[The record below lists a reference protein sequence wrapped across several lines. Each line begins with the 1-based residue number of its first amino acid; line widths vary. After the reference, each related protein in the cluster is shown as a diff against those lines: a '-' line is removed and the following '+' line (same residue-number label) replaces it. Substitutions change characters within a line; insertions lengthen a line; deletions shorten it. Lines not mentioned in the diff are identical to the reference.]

1 MGATAVSI
9 SRLQIQQ
16 VYEVIG
22 PYLRLTPTL
31 DATGADFGLGPV
43 RLTFKL
49 EQLQYAG
56 SFKTRGAF
64 AHLLTRKIPGAGVV
78 AASGGSHGVAVA
90 DAARRLGVRAKIF
103 VPRVASP
110 AKVDRI
116 RASGADLEIVGER
129 YADALAASEAWA
141 QSSGA
146 LVIHAFD
153 QIETL
158 LGQGTIGLELNDQA
172 PALDTVLVPVGG
184 GGLIAGVST
193 WYAGS
198 AQVVGVEPEEAPTLT
213 RALAAG
219 RPVDAPAGGI
229 AAESLAPQR
238 VGELVFPIV
247 RAHVSKVTLVT
258 DAAIRR
264 AQHALW
270 DQLRVVA
277 EPGGATAFAAL
288 LSRAYVPRPDE
299 RVGVL
304 VSGGNTADVMLSPV
318 A

>member
-1 MGATAVSI
+1 MSI
-9 SRLQIQQ
+9 SRVQIQQ
-16 VYEVIG
+16 VYEIIG
-22 PYLRLTPTL
+22 PHLRVTPTL
-31 DATGADFGLGPV
+31 DVAGADFGLGPV

-49 EQLQYAG
+49 EQPQYAG

-64 AHLLTRKIPGAGVV
+64 AHLLTRKIPAVGVV

-116 RASGADLEIVGER
+116 RGSGADLEIVGER

-158 LGQGTIGLELNDQA
+158 LGQGTIGLELNHQA
-172 PALDTVLVPVGG
+172 PALDTVIVPVGG
-184 GGLIAGVST
+184 GGLIAGVCS

-213 RALAAG
+213 RAWAAG
-219 RPVDAPAGGI
+219 RPVDAPTGGI

-238 VGELVFPIV
+238 VGDLVFPIA

-270 DQLRVVA
+270 DQLRIVA

-288 LSRAYVPRPDE
+288 LSRAYLPRPDE

-304 VSGGNTADVMLSPV
+304 VSGGNTADVTLSPV
-318 A
+318 T

>member
-1 MGATAVSI
+1 
-9 SRLQIQQ
+9 
-16 VYEVIG
+16 
-22 PYLRLTPTL
+22 
-31 DATGADFGLGPV
+31 
-43 RLTFKL
+43 
-49 EQLQYAG
+49 
-56 SFKTRGAF
+56 
-64 AHLLTRKIPGAGVV
+64 VV

-116 RASGADLEIVGER
+116 RASGANLEIVGER

-141 QSSGA
+141 RSSGA

-158 LGQGTIGLELNDQA
+158 LGQGTIALELSDQA

-198 AQVVGVEPEEAPTLT
+198 TQVVGVEPEGAPTLT

-219 RPVDAPAGGI
+219 RPVDAPTGSI

-238 VGELVFPIV
+238 VGDLVFPIA

-258 DAAIRR
+258 DADIRR

-288 LSRAYVPRPDE
+288 LARAYVPRPDE

-304 VSGGNTADVMLSPV
+304 VSGGNTADVVLSPV